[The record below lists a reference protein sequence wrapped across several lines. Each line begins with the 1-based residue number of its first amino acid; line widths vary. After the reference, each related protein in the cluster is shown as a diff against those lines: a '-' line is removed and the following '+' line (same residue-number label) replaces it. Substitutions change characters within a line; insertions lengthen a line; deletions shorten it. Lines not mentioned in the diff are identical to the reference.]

1 MSNVFDFIRAKDP
14 RYSNPL
20 FNLLNAGKEVRQNV
34 NNLWN
39 NGIFGTPEQQAEQY
53 KLMRTPPSGGYVD
66 IYQNSFLARNKDSP
80 SFSVPLAGFMAEM
93 MPVLGDAIAIGEI
106 YEELQKS
113 EPNYYLIGAI
123 GGLSVIPFL
132 PKSATDAV
140 IAGARSVGKGIE
152 SASTAVVNRLNQ
164 PGEMPVVGSN
174 LGNIGHNQGPPLEP
188 DELIPPA
195 KPTFIPEYS
204 PSLKAA
210 TELPQE
216 KGTYN
221 QMRSMLLKRGAKEEE
236 LEWSAFD
243 KYFRDK
249 DQVFKSDIIDYLEKN
264 AGSNMI
270 DEVSKTARGI
280 LDEDSFLGRHEM
292 IDRYVDQNRDE
303 AFRDMMEVR
312 RKTYLEDP
320 AVRQNNYKIF
330 KANELEKDEFE
341 NFADHHGF
349 PGVWDDEDQLD
360 NFRTYLY
367 EEFEGPETYVKFDD
381 GVIGRPAFFRGI
393 KDKDA
398 ALDELMDEDAAL
410 EEVSEELYAYAD
422 ELDVTDLREQ
432 IGLGP
437 VVDSEQMQMPEWS
450 EFFTKGAEDYT
461 RKTYGYKD
469 PEGLR
474 AGPYAQH
481 TNEHWP
487 EKDVMVH
494 TRVGKFPL
502 LNGSGSVHHVGEIQ
516 SDYWKDIHTHMKQE
530 KGAVREFEK
539 LLKEN
544 KQAAKTGFNA
554 DGTPYIKADKV
565 LLDSYNSNY
574 EFAKKQ
580 LAEKKSATKDE
591 VDILTQ
597 KQIAIDKEYEIVR
610 RADKFLEDHY
620 KTIQNSSSN
629 PYALVEYNKDLSN
642 DMFDWRYGQGKYEES
657 RKDKVYNYPSEDQQF
672 ERNRG
677 NAKAIFS
684 GIHLFEYLTDKNVTS
699 PLAKSFR
706 KQKFEGEDVSE
717 AFSKIEKDIQAG
729 NMLRIGARDLSGAPL
744 VSSTNKWV
752 DFALRKELRNAVA
765 SGSDYMTIGSP
776 DMVKRMTGGDI
787 EGQKEFYGK
796 IVPKRLEELIKKFDK
811 DAKVEVVEIQTAA
824 DKNIIRTKPESKGQW
839 KVLGV
844 KLTDKLV
851 NAMAEK
857 GMPIFGYLP
866 GAVGVGGAGVLA
878 SQASQENQ
886 PGGVLNQF

>member
-1 MSNVFDFIRAKDP
+1 MANVFDFIRAKDP

-20 FNLLNAGKEVRQNV
+20 FNFMNAGQQRRQNL
-34 NNLWN
+34 NNL
-39 NGIFGTPEQQAEQY
+39 FGEIGGALSQFVSPRGRDQLQSYEQLHNMVSPVVA
-53 KLMRTPPSGGYVD
+53 GGSS
-66 IYQNSFLARNKDSP
+66 IQNMQQGNYGSAFMD
-80 SFSVPLAGFMAEM
+80 VAGFAV
-93 MPVLGDAIAIGEI
+93 PTAIVAKYGGKTAVDAARYLSESLALTGGGMKNISENV
-106 YEELQKS
+106 YEQ
-113 EPNYYLIGAI
+113 
-123 GGLSVIPFL
+123 
-132 PKSATDAV
+132 V
-140 IAGARSVGKGIE
+140 IARM
-152 SASTAVVNRLNQ
+152 NQ

-174 LGNIGHNQGPPLEP
+174 LGNVGHNGGPALKIERPV
-188 DELIPPA
+188 
-195 KPTFIPEYS
+195 IPEYS

-243 KYFRDK
+243 KYFRDQ
-249 DQVFKSDIIDYLEKN
+249 DQVFKSDIIDYLQKN

-270 DEVSKTARGI
+270 DEVSKTAKGI

-292 IDRYVDQNRDE
+292 IDRYVEQNRDE
-303 AFRDMMEVR
+303 AFKDMMEIR

-330 KANELEKDEFE
+330 KANELEEDQFE

-349 PGVWDDEDQLD
+349 PGVTNDEDQMD
-360 NFRTYLY
+360 AFRTYLT

-381 GVIGRPAFFRGI
+381 GVIGRPSFFRGI

-398 ALDELMDEDAAL
+398 ALDELMDEDAARF
-410 EEVSEELYAYAD
+410 EVSEELYAYAD
-422 ELDVTDLREQ
+422 ELDVVDLREQ

-437 VVDSEQMQMPEWS
+437 VVDSEQMNMPEFAN
-450 EFFTKGAEDYT
+450 FFTKGAEDYT
-461 RKTYGYKD
+461 RRTYAYQD

-474 AGPYAQH
+474 SGPFATH
-481 TNEHWP
+481 TNEHWD
-487 EKDVMVH
+487 ETDVMVH
-494 TRVGKFPL
+494 TRTGKFPL
-502 LNGSGSVHHVGEIQ
+502 LKESGSVYHVGEIQ
-516 SDYWKDIHTHMKQE
+516 SDFGQDIQKNIKPQKE
-530 KGAVREFEK
+530 SIREFEE
-539 LLKEN
+539 LIKEN
-544 KQAAKTGFNA
+544 EETVKNELYSSSFSTPEVMEEHYKTIF
-554 DGTPYIKADKV
+554 
-565 LLDSYNSNY
+565 DSNKSNLA
-574 EFAKKQ
+574 FAKKQ
-580 LAEKKSATKDE
+580 LERKKSASKDE
-591 VDILTQ
+591 VDILSNRS
-597 KQIAIDKEYEIVR
+597 IAVDKEYDIVR
-610 RADKFLEDHY
+610 SAEKFLENNY
-620 KTIQNSSSN
+620 KQIESASSN

-642 DMFDWRYGQGKYEES
+642 DMYDWKFGQGKYEES
-657 RKDKVYNYPSEDQQF
+657 RKNFRLPIPDETQVSD
-672 ERNRG
+672 RNRG
-677 NAKAIFS
+677 NAREILE
-684 GIHLFEYLTDKNVTS
+684 GINLFEYLTDKNVNT
-699 PLAKSFR
+699 PLANSFR
-706 KQKFEGEDVSE
+706 QQKFEGENVLE
-717 AFSKIEKDIQAG
+717 AYSKIKADIKAG
-729 NMLRIGARDLSGAPL
+729 NDLRTGARDLSGAPL

-776 DMVKRMTGGDI
+776 DMVKRMTGGNI

-811 DAKVEVVEIQTAA
+811 KAKVEVVEIQTAF
-824 DKNIIRTKPESKGQW
+824 DKNIVESRPEAQGQW

-866 GAVGVGGAGVLA
+866 GAVGLGGAGVLA

>member
-1 MSNVFDFIRAKDP
+1 MSNVFDFIQAKDP

-20 FNLLNAGKEVRQNV
+20 FNFFNAGQQRRQNL
-34 NNLWN
+34 NNL
-39 NGIFGTPEQQAEQY
+39 FGEIGDTLSQFVSPRGRDQIESYGKLFNMINPVTAAGQSISNMQQGNYGSAF
-53 KLMRTPPSGGYVD
+53 MDV
-66 IYQNSFLARNKDSP
+66 
-80 SFSVPLAGFMAEM
+80 AGFAV
-93 MPVLGDAIAIGEI
+93 PTAIVAKYGGKTAVDAARYLSESLALTGGGMRDISENV
-106 YEELQKS
+106 YEQ
-113 EPNYYLIGAI
+113 
-123 GGLSVIPFL
+123 
-132 PKSATDAV
+132 V
-140 IAGARSVGKGIE
+140 IARM
-152 SASTAVVNRLNQ
+152 NQ

-174 LGNIGHNQGPPLEP
+174 LGNVGHNQGPPLEIERP
-188 DELIPPA
+188 V
-195 KPTFIPEYS
+195 IPEYS

-270 DEVSKTARGI
+270 DEVSKTAKGI
-280 LDEDSFLGRHEM
+280 LDEDSFM
-292 IDRYVDQNRDE
+292 DRYEMVNRYVEQNTDE
-303 AFRDMMEVR
+303 RAKELLDIVR
-312 RKTYLEDP
+312 HQHLEDP

-330 KANELEKDEFE
+330 KANELEKDQFE
-341 NFADHHGF
+341 ELADYHGF
-349 PGVWDDEDQLD
+349 PGVWNDEDQLD
-360 NFRTYLY
+360 NFRTYLT

-381 GVIGRPAFFRGI
+381 GVGRTAQGSARYPAFFRAI

-398 ALDELMDEDAAL
+398 ALDEIMDEYDARGEAML
-410 EEVSEELYAYAD
+410 ELEAYAD
-422 ELDVTDLREQ
+422 ELDVVDLREQ

-437 VVDSEQMQMPEWS
+437 VVDSEQMNMPEFAN
-450 EFFTKGAEDYT
+450 FFTKGAEDYT
-461 RKTYGYKD
+461 RRTYAYQD

-474 AGPYAQH
+474 RGPFATH
-481 TNEHWP
+481 TNEHWD
-487 EKDVMVH
+487 ETDVMVH

-502 LNGSGSVHHVGEIQ
+502 LNESGSVYHVGEIQ
-516 SDYWKDIHTHMKQE
+516 SDFGQDIQANLKPQKEAIRKYEELIKQNDLTE
-530 KGAVREFEK
+530 KEGLFSSSFSDPEV
-539 LLKEN
+539 LKEHYRTV
-544 KQAAKTGFNA
+544 Q
-554 DGTPYIKADKV
+554 
-565 LLDSYNSNY
+565 NSNKSNLA
-574 EFAKKQ
+574 FAKKQ
-580 LAEKKSATKDE
+580 LERKKSATKDE
-591 VDILTQ
+591 VDILSNRS
-597 KQIAIDKEYEIVR
+597 IAVDEEYEIVR
-610 RADKFLEDHY
+610 SAEKFLENNY
-620 KTIQNSSSN
+620 KQIESASSN

-642 DMFDWRYGQGKYEES
+642 DMYDWKFGQGKYEES
-657 RKDKVYNYPSEDQQF
+657 RRNSRLPIPDETQVS

-677 NAKAIFS
+677 NAKEILE
-684 GIHLFEYLTDKNVTS
+684 GIDLFEYLTDKNVNT
-699 PLAKSFR
+699 PLANSFR
-706 KQKFEGEDVSE
+706 QQKFEGENVLE
-717 AFSKIEKDIQAG
+717 AYSKIKADIKKG
-729 NMLRIGARDLSGAPL
+729 NDLRTGARDLSGAPL

-776 DMVKRMTGGDI
+776 DMVKRMTGGNI

-811 DAKVEVVEIQTAA
+811 DAKVEVVEIQTAF
-824 DKNIIRTKPESKGQW
+824 DKNMVEDRPEAQGQW

-851 NAMAEK
+851 NAMADK